1 LGDIATTAK
10 VTPFR
15 YQKWL
20 IEAKRFGLLH
30 TLLPLPLQINEP
42 HPVRLVAIAMG
53 LATVPH
59 APDQA
64 RPIDPLYRSDH
75 RAAVK
80 AQKGC
85 NPVQAGIALTGLSIK
100 AVY

>member
-1 LGDIATTAK
+1 
-10 VTPFR
+10 
-15 YQKWL
+15 
-20 IEAKRFGLLH
+20 
-30 TLLPLPLQINEP
+30 
-42 HPVRLVAIAMG
+42 MG